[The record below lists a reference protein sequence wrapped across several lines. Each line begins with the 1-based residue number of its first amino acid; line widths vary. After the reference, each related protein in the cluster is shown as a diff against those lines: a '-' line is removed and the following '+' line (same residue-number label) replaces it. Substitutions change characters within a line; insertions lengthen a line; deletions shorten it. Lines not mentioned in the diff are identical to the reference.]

1 MALFCFLHSVA
12 DSNVNKQKTH
22 VARAAFQPPNSL
34 HRITIRTS
42 VLFTIAPNNGIAKCW
57 LATQ

>member
-1 MALFCFLHSVA
+1 MALICFLHSVA
-12 DSNVNKQKTH
+12 DSNANKQKTH
-22 VARAAFQPPNSL
+22 VASAAFQPPFSL

-42 VLFTIAPNNGIAKCW
+42 VLFTIAPNNDIANFW